1 MRHARQVRLEWET
14 RTVPETS
21 VRTDP
26 RKLTIAIRNL
36 VSNALKFTEEGFVRV
51 EVSAEADELIF
62 RVTDTGIG
70 IRPEDHDA
78 IFEMFRQADQSNT
91 RRYGGTGLGL
101 YLVRRFAEQ
110 LGGSVTLQSAMG
122 RGSVFSIR
130 LPAPTTAPLRAVA

>member
-1 MRHARQVRLEWET
+1 
-14 RTVPETS
+14 
-21 VRTDP
+21 
-26 RKLTIAIRNL
+26 
-36 VSNALKFTEEGFVRV
+36 
-51 EVSAEADELIF
+51 
-62 RVTDTGIG
+62 
-70 IRPEDHDA
+70 
-78 IFEMFRQADQSNT
+78 MFRQADQSNT